1 MYFTDIN
8 LKQVMIMTEN
18 ETLKKTEE
26 LAAGVMQISV
36 AALLL
41 NMRFLARAVNRLPYY
56 SSGKGFT
63 CDGLKLSYESELV
76 LKRYKKSE
84 RLPVHDYLHMLL
96 HCIFRHWKVGAAV
109 DEKAWN
115 AACDIASEAVIF
127 RCAPE
132 FRDTDNENAKQKIS
146 HDMDLRFKPLTAEKI
161 YSYFMKNDISR
172 EQLDEFI
179 ALFGIDDHKVWY
191 KNRKREYEPEEKV
204 DVLNIGYPDEEHS
217 GQNSNSGS
225 GPGEQGKLL
234 SDAEDPGSG
243 SDGSNENRDESAE
256 REGSEDERDPESG
269 PDDGTGENN
278 DDPSLEDWLM
288 QSRAEQLEK
297 LEDMWKEIS
306 EQIESDL
313 NNFSK
318 NSGRDSKYLTDII
331 SNVNRDR
338 YDYAAF
344 LRRFAVSG
352 EVMRPD
358 PECFDVNFYSY
369 GLDLYGNVALIEPLE
384 NKEVRLVRDFVIA
397 IDTSGSV
404 SGALVKGFI
413 SKTYSIL
420 KSEESFFTKVNIY
433 IIQCDTE
440 VREAKKITDN
450 TEFEKYLNEL
460 EIKGLGGTDFRPVF
474 EQVDTLVDKGEFK
487 NLKGLIYFTDGF
499 GTFPEYKPT
508 YETAFAFLR
517 SDYDANEPPDIPP
530 WAVKLILEEDDVL
543 YD

>member
-1 MYFTDIN
+1 
-8 LKQVMIMTEN
+8 MIMTEN

-41 NMRFLARAVNRLPYY
+41 NMRFLARAVNRLPYV
-56 SSGKGFT
+56 SSGKGFS
-63 CDGLKLSYESELV
+63 CDGAKLSYESELV

-127 RCAPE
+127 RFAPE
-132 FRDTDNENAKQKIS
+132 FRDSDNEKAKQKII

-161 YSYFMKNDISR
+161 YSYFIKNNISQ
-172 EQLDEFI
+172 EQLDDHI
-179 ALFGIDDHKVWY
+179 ALFGVDDHNVWY

-204 DVLNIGYPDEEHS
+204 DVLNIGYPDEDKS
-217 GQNSNSGS
+217 GQENDGGS
-225 GPGEQGKLL
+225 GLGEQGELY
-234 SDAEDPGSG
+234 SDAEETNADNNG
-243 SDGSNENRDESAE
+243 SDESGEDSSE
-256 REGSEDERDPESG
+256 REEATDERDPESG
-269 PDDGTGENN
+269 LDGESCDNN
-278 DDPSLEDWLM
+278 EDPSLEDWLL
-288 QSRAEQLEK
+288 QSRTEQLEK

-313 NNFSK
+313 NNFAK
-318 NSGRDSKYLTDII
+318 NPGSDTKYLTDII

-338 YDYAAF
+338 YDYSAF

-413 SKTYSIL
+413 NKTYSIL

-440 VREAKKITDN
+440 VREARKITDN

-499 GTFPEYKPT
+499 GAFPEYKPT

-530 WAVKLILEEDDVL
+530 WAVKLILEENDVL
-543 YD
+543 YE